1 MRQITRQAAVKS
13 IAAALLLPGCAA
25 RGAAALRVGS
35 SNSTENVVIAEIY
48 AGALERSGIGVTHRM
63 RLGDEAAVM
72 AALERDDIDLFP
84 GHVRRRTANGIVPLT
99 PAPVNDVPC
108 LVTSQ
113 YAAEQYWALSLSECA
128 AIAPRLRLGA
138 THDFLASGTLEGLR
152 RRYGGF
158 EFAKTVPCNDGEQ
171 YDALNR
177 GDVDVA
183 DGFATDP
190 KIGESQLLVLG
201 DDKRFWPSNNVVPL
215 MRSGALRAFPQAAQV
230 LDRISRTLTQYAVQQ
245 MNAHIALLSL
255 VPSDVADDFLRSH
268 RT

>member
-1 MRQITRQAAVKS
+1 MKS

-35 SNSTENVVIAEIY
+35 SNSTQNVVIAEIY
-48 AGALERSGIGVTHRM
+48 AGALERSGISVTR
-63 RLGDEAAVM
+63 RIGLGNEAALM
-72 AALERDDIDLFP
+72 AALERGDIDLFP
-84 GHVRRRTANGIVPLT
+84 GHVRTKTAANRIVSLT

-128 AIAPRLRLGA
+128 AIAPRLRFAA
-138 THDFLASGTLEGLR
+138 THDFLASGTLDGLR
-152 RRYGGF
+152 QRYGGF
-158 EFAKTVPCNDGEQ
+158 EFAKILACNAGEQ

-177 GDVDVA
+177 GDADVA
-183 DGFATDP
+183 NGFATDP

-201 DDKRFWPSNNVVPL
+201 DDKHFWPSNNVVPL
-215 MRSGALRAFPQAAQV
+215 MRSSALRAFPQAAHV
-230 LDRISRTLTQYAVQQ
+230 LNRISRTLTQYAVQQ

-255 VPSDVADDFLRSH
+255 VPSDVAEDFLRSH